1 MGMLKGENKECVERE
16 RERWQQKQR
25 RLRTEED
32 EDRKG
37 ERGLGSD
44 YDTSISPWLTT
55 RLLCAQ
61 V

>member
-1 MGMLKGENKECVERE
+1 MCRK